1 MLATDTV
8 FEVAGFLLVFKS
20 SGNGIIE
27 PIFEVNIQ
35 LIFEGVSPVI
45 LVSQV
50 LHASL
55 KIIAQEI
62 FGDVHALKLLHG
74 IELLLSLLPSII
86 QSLILLLDPG
96 YFPLDFLLPVGILKL
111 SSLVILIFE
120 LTNFFKLVF
129 FFNLWSRLFNCLIE
143 QNVKDWL
150 HLNVVVEQVIIFDLS
165 DLINSCFLRDIFWC
179 WGFRL
184 ENICLQFHFCFIRF
198 SLALFGQEISEI
210 HLYSCRWTWSQVV
223 WTGSVLRLLEFH

>member
-129 FFNLWSRLFNCLIE
+129 LLNL
-143 QNVKDWL
+143 
-150 HLNVVVEQVIIFDLS
+150 
-165 DLINSCFLRDIFWC
+165 
-179 WGFRL
+179 
-184 ENICLQFHFCFIRF
+184 
-198 SLALFGQEISEI
+198 
-210 HLYSCRWTWSQVV
+210 
-223 WTGSVLRLLEFH
+223 